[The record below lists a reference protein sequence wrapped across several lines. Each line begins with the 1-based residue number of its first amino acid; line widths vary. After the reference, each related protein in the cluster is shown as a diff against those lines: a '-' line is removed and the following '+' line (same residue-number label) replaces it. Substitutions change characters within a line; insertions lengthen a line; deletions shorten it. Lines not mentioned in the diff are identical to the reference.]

1 MLVKDLLIDDRI
13 RQVKKMNKERK
24 KKTSVDSLEALTD
37 VKIDYPL
44 IHKDDY
50 DALGGRNTTEDRY
63 PITDAEDYE

>member
-1 MLVKDLLIDDRI
+1 
-13 RQVKKMNKERK
+13 MNKERK

-37 VKIDYPL
+37 VEIDYPL

-50 DALGGRNTTEDRY
+50 DALGGRNTTKDRY